1 MIKESKI
8 QALPRDA
15 YINAVYDAARL
26 DRNIVFITAD
36 LGAKGLDRF
45 REDIKPQFIH
55 AGISEQNMINLA
67 TGLARCGKKVFT
79 YAMSSFIAFR
89 DFEQIK
95 VTLASLNCPVTILS
109 VGVGYGYDHAG
120 PTHYA
125 TEDIGCMRSLAN
137 MEIISPADT
146 ASVMESARRSC
157 TEPALRYV
165 RLDRQYL
172 PDIYPTGD
180 KSFWDNALVEIDSGR
195 DVCILATC
203 YMTNRA
209 REVRGILADK
219 GIDAGVVDV
228 FRLKPFNSERFQE
241 VVKKYALIAT
251 LEEHFLS
258 GGLGSIVA
266 ESCIDNGIIK
276 PVKRIG
282 VEDKYYFENGGR
294 NYIHQLA
301 GIDTNNIVKRLV
313 RFCGYG

>member
-15 YINAVYDAARL
+15 YIDVVYDAARL
-26 DRNIVFITAD
+26 DKDIVFITAD
-36 LGAKGLDRF
+36 IGAKGLDRF
-45 REDIKPQFIH
+45 RKDIKPQFIH

-95 VTLASLNCPVTILS
+95 VTLASLYCPVTILS

-137 MEIISPADT
+137 IEILSPADT
-146 ASVMESARRSC
+146 TSVIESARRSC

-180 KSFWDNALVEIDSGR
+180 KSFWDNGLVEIDSGR
-195 DVCILATC
+195 DVCILATG
-203 YMTNRA
+203 YMTHRA
-209 REVRGILADK
+209 REVRKILAERKD
-219 GIDAGVVDV
+219 IDAGVVDI
-228 FRLKPFNSERFQE
+228 FRLKPFNNKRFQE
-241 VVKKYALIAT
+241 IVRNYDSIAT

-258 GGLGSIVA
+258 GGLGSIIA
-266 ESCIDNGIIK
+266 ESCADNSIMK
-276 PVKRIG
+276 PIRRMG

-294 NYIHQLA
+294 DHIHQLA
-301 GIDTNNIVKRLV
+301 GIDTENIVEKLSD
-313 RFCGYG
+313 FCNH

>member
-1 MIKESKI
+1 MADKDQI
-8 QALPRDA
+8 LPRDS
-15 YINAVYDAARL
+15 YIDTVYNAARK

-45 REDIKPQFIH
+45 RTDLRSQFIH

-95 VTLASLNCPVTILS
+95 VTLASLNSPVTILS

-137 MEIISPADT
+137 IEILSPADT
-146 ASVMESARRSC
+146 TSVVESARRSC

-172 PDIYPTGD
+172 PDIYSTSD
-180 KSFWDNALVEIDSGR
+180 KSFWDNGLVEIDAGE
-195 DVCILATC
+195 DICILATG
-203 YMTNRA
+203 YMTHRA
-209 REVRGILADK
+209 REVRKRLTEQ

-228 FRLKPFNSERFQE
+228 FRLKPFNNSIFQDI
-241 VVKKYALIAT
+241 VKKYARIAT

-266 ESCIDNGIIK
+266 ESCVDNGIIK

-282 VEDKYYFENGGR
+282 VEDKYYF
-294 NYIHQLA
+294 
-301 GIDTNNIVKRLV
+301 
-313 RFCGYG
+313 

>member
-1 MIKESKI
+1 MNLEYKT
-8 QALPRDA
+8 QGLPRDA
-15 YINAVYDAARL
+15 YIDVVYDAARL
-26 DRNIVFITAD
+26 DKDIIFITAD

-45 REDIKPQFIH
+45 RKDIKPQFIH

-137 MEIISPADT
+137 IEILSPADT
-146 ASVMESARRSC
+146 TSVIESARRIC

-180 KSFWDNALVEIDSGR
+180 KSFWDNGLVEIDSGR
-195 DVCILATC
+195 DVCILATG
-203 YMTNRA
+203 YMTHRA
-209 REVRGILADK
+209 REVRKILAERE
-219 GIDAGVVDV
+219 GIDAGVVDI
-228 FRLKPFNSERFQE
+228 FRLKPFNNKRFQE
-241 VVKKYALIAT
+241 IVRNYDSIAT

-258 GGLGSIVA
+258 GGLGSIIA
-266 ESCIDNGIIK
+266 ESCADNSIMK
-276 PVKRIG
+276 PIRRMG

-294 NYIHQLA
+294 DHIHQLA
-301 GIDTNNIVKRLV
+301 GIDTENIVEKL
-313 RFCGYG
+313 

>member
-1 MIKESKI
+1 MTLESKA

-15 YINAVYDAARL
+15 YIDVVYDAARH
-26 DRNIVFITAD
+26 DKNIVFITAD
-36 LGAKGLDRF
+36 LGAKALDRF
-45 REDIKPQFIH
+45 RVDIKPQFIH

-67 TGLARCGKKVFT
+67 TGLAGCGKKVFT

-137 MEIISPADT
+137 IEILSPADT
-146 ASVMESARRSC
+146 TSVIESAIRSC

-172 PDIYPTGD
+172 PDIYSPGD
-180 KSFWDNALVEIDSGR
+180 TSFWHNGLVEIDSGR
-195 DVCILATC
+195 DICIFSTG
-203 YMTNRA
+203 YMTHRA
-209 REVRGILADK
+209 REVREILAK
-219 GIDAGVVDV
+219 QGIYAGVVDV
-228 FRLKPFNSERFQE
+228 FRLKPFNTNTFQQIIERYD
-241 VVKKYALIAT
+241 KIAT
-251 LEEHFLS
+251 FEEHFLS
-258 GGLGSIVA
+258 GGFGSIVA
-266 ESCIDNGIIK
+266 ESCIDNRITK

-282 VEDKYYFENGGR
+282 VKDNYYFENGGR
-294 NYIHQLA
+294 DHIHQLA
-301 GIDTNNIVKRLV
+301 GIDTNNIVKRLAE
-313 RFCGYG
+313 FYNH

>member
-1 MIKESKI
+1 MNLESKT

-15 YINAVYDAARL
+15 YIDVVYDAARL
-26 DRNIVFITAD
+26 DKDVIFITAD

-45 REDIKPQFIH
+45 RKDIKPQFIH

-125 TEDIGCMRSLAN
+125 TEDIGCIRSLAN
-137 MEIISPADT
+137 MEILSPADT
-146 ASVMESARRSC
+146 TSVVESARRSC

-172 PDIYPTGD
+172 PDIYNPGD
-180 KSFWDNALVEIDSGR
+180 TFFWHNGLVEIDSGR
-195 DVCILATC
+195 DLCIFATG
-203 YMTNRA
+203 YMTHRA
-209 REVRGILADK
+209 REVRVLLAEK
-219 GIDAGVVDV
+219 GISAGVVDV
-228 FRLKPFNSERFQE
+228 FRLKPFNTNAFQRITER
-241 VVKKYALIAT
+241 YDCIAT

-266 ESCIDNGIIK
+266 ESCVDNGIMK

-282 VEDKYYFENGGR
+282 VEDHYYFQNGGR
-294 NYIHQLA
+294 DHIHQLA
-301 GIDTNNIVKRLV
+301 GIDTENVVKKLAE
-313 RFCGYG
+313 FCCR

>member
-15 YINAVYDAARL
+15 YIDVVYDAARL
-26 DRNIVFITAD
+26 DKDIVFITAD

-45 REDIKPQFIH
+45 RKDIKPQFIH

-95 VTLASLNCPVTILS
+95 VTLASLYCPVTILS

-137 MEIISPADT
+137 IEILSPADT
-146 ASVMESARRSC
+146 TSVIESARRSC

-180 KSFWDNALVEIDSGR
+180 KSFWDNGLVEIDSGR
-195 DVCILATC
+195 DVCILATG
-203 YMTNRA
+203 YMTHRA
-209 REVRGILADK
+209 REVRKILAERKD
-219 GIDAGVVDV
+219 IDAGVVDI
-228 FRLKPFNSERFQE
+228 FRLKPFNNKRFQE
-241 VVKKYALIAT
+241 IVRNYDSIAT

-258 GGLGSIVA
+258 GGLGSIIA
-266 ESCIDNGIIK
+266 ESCADNSIMK
-276 PVKRIG
+276 PIRRMG

-294 NYIHQLA
+294 DHIHQLA
-301 GIDTNNIVKRLV
+301 GIDTENIVEKLSD
-313 RFCGYG
+313 FCNH